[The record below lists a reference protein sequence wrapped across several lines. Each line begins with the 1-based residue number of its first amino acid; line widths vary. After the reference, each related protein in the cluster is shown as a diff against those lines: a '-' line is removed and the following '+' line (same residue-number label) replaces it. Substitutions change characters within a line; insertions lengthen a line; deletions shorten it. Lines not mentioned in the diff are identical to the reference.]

1 MPFSCQMCEI
11 LSDFPFFTKVTAY
24 KDLVYEKLWSDLL
37 MIGKD
42 DKKGYMFKTKVRIH
56 HCIF

>member
-1 MPFSCQMCEI
+1 MCEI

-42 DKKGYMFKTKVRIH
+42 DKKGYMFKTKV
-56 HCIF
+56 